1 MGEIQEL
8 KLRLRE
14 ETSPFFTDEELAYY
28 LEMFNNDL
36 NLTTYKLAKMKAE
49 DDSISLPGGLSLP
62 NNRNQWL
69 TIAAMYKPNESRCL

>member
-28 LEMFNNDL
+28 LEKNDC
-36 NLTTYKLAKMKAE
+36 NLDKATYECLLLKSE

-62 NNRNQWL
+62 DNSAYWL
-69 TIAAMYKPNESRCL
+69 KLAKKYKPNGTRCL

>member
-49 DDSISLPGGLSLP
+49 DDSITLPGGLSLP
-62 NNRNQWL
+62 NNRKQWL